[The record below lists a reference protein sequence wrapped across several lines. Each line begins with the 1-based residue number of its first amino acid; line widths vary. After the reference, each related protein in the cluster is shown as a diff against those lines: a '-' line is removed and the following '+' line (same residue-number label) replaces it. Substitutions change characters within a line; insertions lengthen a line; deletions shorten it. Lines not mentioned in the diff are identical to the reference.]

1 MIMRGGKMKVNKLK
15 NLEKIVEGIIR
26 NDKLAR
32 EDDCYLILK
41 VVEKIYPN
49 EVGKTFTDVM
59 FNAKSRG
66 INLESIT
73 RCRRKLQERYPE
85 LKENE
90 TSIIREQEQE
100 AYINYALGK
109 EEE

>member
-49 EVGKTFTDVM
+49 EVEKH
-59 FNAKSRG
+59 
-66 INLESIT
+66 
-73 RCRRKLQERYPE
+73 LQM
-85 LKENE
+85 
-90 TSIIREQEQE
+90 
-100 AYINYALGK
+100 
-109 EEE
+109 